1 VLSELL
7 QNAVE
12 HAFPDRGGA
21 ITVQLDRQAAHLCL
35 EVVVDGVGVPD
46 GWSID
51 GSANLGLR
59 IASTLVESELNGQLE
74 VGQRDGGGTRCA
86 ADLPLPR

>member
-1 VLSELL
+1 MIR
-7 QNAVE
+7 E
-12 HAFPDRGGA
+12 HAPAVRLDDVDGGA
-21 ITVQLDRQAAHLCL
+21 RPVGRGAEHLDVLD
-35 EVVVDGVGVPD
+35 DGVGVPE

-59 IASTLVESELNGQLE
+59 IASTLVESELSGQLE
-74 VGQRDGGGTRCA
+74 VGQRDGGGTRCT